1 MPAYGDGKRTGHPS
15 LLHKN
20 EAELT
25 RMGGSRELILETII
39 GYNAQIEWKGEW
51 RKKETNKP
59 EEVES
64 ALHFAGGIHSRRLS
78 GTPLEVPA
86 TCTLSPNTSLL
97 LLPPLLL
104 PTRALPPNTLGCH
117 ALPFHHTQHFR
128 HKSTRNPFLFL
139 FLFLTFF
146 SLHFEV
152 TDRLQPCVSP
162 TILQSNHKL
171 KHIAHSS
178 SVVRKIG
185 EAILPGEHGGARGL
199 AAALQQERW
208 DVCKWD
214 RNRSD
219 VRKREKFE
227 GLT

>member
-97 LLPPLLL
+97 LLLLL
-104 PTRALPPNTLGCH
+104 PTRALPPNTLGCR
-117 ALPFHHTQHFR
+117 ALPFHSTTT
-128 HKSTRNPFLFL
+128 HKKPPSQGYKEIPPS
-139 FLFLTFF
+139 FF
-146 SLHFEV
+146 SSSPPFFEPPPL
-152 TDRLQPCVSP
+152 RGKWWGLQPCNACNPRIS
-162 TILQSNHKL
+162 QSNHNP

-178 SVVRKIG
+178 LFCCCPELVK
-185 EAILPGEHGGARGL
+185 LTY
-199 AAALQQERW
+199 QESMMERV
-208 DVCKWD
+208 D
-214 RNRSD
+214 
-219 VRKREKFE
+219 
-227 GLT
+227 